1 MLTDKALIEK
11 VRGEVIFS
19 LFVWYLLYVVIDV
32 VTTFWLLQHSPLGL
46 SGENDPLA
54 KAYYQSFGTAG
65 LLIGKLL
72 FFVPCAFAAAM
83 MDAYYEHVP
92 WFKEVTEAVVLSLI
106 AYTLII
112 ILNNIL
118 AITETAI
125 AAGELGFLASLLAR
139 TIGIGSLLIATV
151 LAYGTA
157 RIVGMKD
164 NYRILEV
171 AIGTVIIIGPL
182 FLWKGTLT
190 QTFSAH
196 PLTLLAYLAA
206 MFTFVGAAIYMVEE
220 FKKQAY
226 PGAL

>member
-1 MLTDKALIEK
+1 LVDKRLIEK
-11 VRGEVIFS
+11 ARGEVLFS
-19 LFVWYLLYVVIDV
+19 LFVWYLLYVIIDV
-32 VTTFWLLQHSPLGL
+32 VTTLWLIQHSPLGL

-54 KAYYQSFGTAG
+54 RAYYQSFGTAG

-72 FFVPCAFAAAM
+72 FFVPCAFAAIM

-106 AYTLII
+106 AYTLIV

-125 AAGELGFLASLLAR
+125 AAGEFGLLISLLAR
-139 TIGIGSLLIATV
+139 TIGLGSLLIATF

-157 RIVGMKD
+157 RIVGVKD
-164 NYRILEV
+164 NHRILEV

-182 FLWKGTLT
+182 FLWSGTLT
-190 QTFSAH
+190 QTFSAQ
-196 PLTLLAYLAA
+196 PLALLAYLAA
-206 MFTFVGAAIYMVEE
+206 MFTFVGAAIYILEG
-220 FKKQAY
+220 FKKQAC
-226 PGAL
+226 PSSP